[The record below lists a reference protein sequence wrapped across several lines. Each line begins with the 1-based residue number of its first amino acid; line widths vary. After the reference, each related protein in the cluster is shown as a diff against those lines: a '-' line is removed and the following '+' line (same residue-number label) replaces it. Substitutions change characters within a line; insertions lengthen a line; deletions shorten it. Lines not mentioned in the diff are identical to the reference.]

1 MIVHV
6 AEKDDLCS
14 RIYELYNQTVNNLEV
29 LHQELLWEEWKNKFF
44 AEEQDIRKYTVA
56 DADGHGFASGCI
68 DDRSGKCFITFIAVE
83 KEERRKGLGGM
94 LLEALE
100 KKLREEK
107 GQQQA
112 IEISFFNPV
121 VFGWNIPEKD
131 GVTHPNTPG
140 VDVSCGAYLF
150 FKNCGYREFAL
161 QNSYYL
167 PLSQYEY
174 PADMEKHKENLKEK
188 GFTFT
193 VYDNKEHSGMK
204 EMLQALGNP
213 EWQRSVLG
221 EPALSEGGRP
231 ILVALCGKQVCGF
244 TGPLAVEESGRG
256 FFAGIAVD
264 EKARGNGLA
273 KTLFCALCYQLKEMG
288 AEYMTLFTGENN
300 PARNIYEAA
309 GFSVVRS
316 WSDMR
321 KER

>member
-1 MIVHV
+1 M
-6 AEKDDLCS
+6 
-14 RIYELYNQTVNNLEV
+14 
-29 LHQELLWEEWKNKFF
+29 
-44 AEEQDIRKYTVA
+44 
-56 DADGHGFASGCI
+56 
-68 DDRSGKCFITFIAVE
+68 
-83 KEERRKGLGGM
+83 
-94 LLEALE
+94 
-100 KKLREEK
+100 
-107 GQQQA
+107 
-112 IEISFFNPV
+112 
-121 VFGWNIPEKD
+121 
-131 GVTHPNTPG
+131 THPNTPG

-174 PADMEKHKENLKEK
+174 PADMAKHKENLKEK

-193 VYDNKEHSGMK
+193 VYDKKEHSEME

-213 EWQRSVLG
+213 EWQRIVLG